1 MALSGAK
8 GPLDVPLNIAVVA
21 ACPFPA
27 PRGTPL
33 RIQRLAEATA
43 ARGHRVHVVTYHYGS
58 GEPVP
63 ELSIN
68 RTARVTSYYK
78 LAPGPTYVKLAI
90 LDPLLALKLRQVIR
104 RHAIDVIH
112 AHHFEG
118 LLVARVA
125 RMGTGIPLVFDAHTL
140 LTSEL
145 PLYHL
150 GLPLGAKRFIA
161 STLDRRLPVTADHVV
176 TVTERIRERLLQ
188 LRTLAE
194 DRITV
199 VPNGADLHFFAG
211 GINRRVASGGETPT
225 LIFTGNLAPYQGIEL
240 LLRAFRRVLE
250 RRNDVRLKIHTD
262 SPSFDRYE
270 ALSRELGI
278 REAIDVLRG
287 PFEDVPRQL
296 AMATVAVNPRV
307 DCDGIPVK
315 LLNYM
320 AAGKP
325 VVSFASSAPGLRHR
339 ENGWLVR
346 DGDIEGFAEGLLTL
360 INDVE
365 LAEAL
370 GAGAR
375 RFVEA
380 EHNWD
385 RSAELLE
392 EIFRRLIAARKDVR

>member
-1 MALSGAK
+1 
-8 GPLDVPLNIAVVA
+8 
-21 ACPFPA
+21 
-27 PRGTPL
+27 
-33 RIQRLAEATA
+33 
-43 ARGHRVHVVTYHYGS
+43 VVTYHYGS
-58 GEPVP
+58 GEPAP

-68 RTARVTSYYK
+68 RTARVSSYYK

-125 RMGTGIPLVFDAHTL
+125 RLGTRIPLVFDAHTL

-150 GLPLGAKRFIA
+150 GLPLRAKRFIA

-188 LRTLAE
+188 LGTVPE
-194 DRITV
+194 HQITV
-199 VPNGADLHFFAG
+199 VPNGADLHFFAAG
-211 GINRRVASGGETPT
+211 NSGAAGSGAATPT

-240 LLRAFRRVLE
+240 MLQAFRRVLD
-250 RRNDVRLKIHTD
+250 RRGDVRLKIVTD
-262 SPSFDRYE
+262 SSFDRYE
-270 ALSRELGI
+270 ALAQQLGI
-278 REAIDVLRG
+278 RDAIDVLRG
-287 PFEDVPRQL
+287 PFKDVPGQL
-296 AMATVAVNPRV
+296 AAATVAINPRT

-325 VVSFASSAPGLRHR
+325 VVSFAGSAPGLRHR
-339 ENGWLVR
+339 ESGWLVR
-346 DGDIEGFAEGLLTL
+346 DGDIEGFAEGVLAL
-360 INDVE
+360 IANVE
-365 LAEAL
+365 LADAL
-370 GAGAR
+370 GSGAR

-380 EHNWD
+380 QHSWG

-392 EIFRRLIAARKDVR
+392 DIFRRLIARRTEVR